1 MKLKMWLIPAAL
13 VGMMMWPFSV
23 KAEDDTIHFSLNID
37 NLKDENGY
45 LQADEEAGDGTGLK
59 YSVSMTGDSLSKS
72 SFTNNGDGIFVNNNA
87 GTLTFTLLDGQ
98 DSSKEN
104 WFELENIKIRGGETP
119 DFIAVSDG
127 YTWLSEYYLENYAWY
142 ERCYMYTDEGDHL
155 YFNLSE
161 EYMRMGYTVCFED
174 TADGKQYEATYKVKL
189 VLPENDYIVS
199 NLNSPSSGFISV
211 SGAGISN
218 NNVIFDGD
226 HTFTIKPKRNIYNSL
241 LDNELKFIPR
251 YAYGASGVDAAADGS
266 FTTNGEQVTEEGYH
280 FKVKNG
286 QGKEKE
292 YIVKVDMPFSLNYI
306 GFNTGERDKWIIA
319 QIYDDNVAQSIG
331 MERVFTLNANDTIN
345 VALNLPEG
353 QVLSEVELR
362 EKDGKGAIIQ
372 NVEINEEQDGFS
384 FVMPRSA
391 VKVTKLNF
399 ARDTSPRYRITPS
412 VAVKNSREEAEGCYV
427 LAQAKG
433 TEVAESIKKGTQITL
448 TAKTDGN
455 GSDSR
460 LHDYKFD
467 HWENVDVLKL
477 TEEQKKS
484 ETLTFAMPEGDLS
497 VTAVYVHDGT
507 KLTVGTT
514 HRNGGTI
521 QLLAGG
527 IGTGYNDI
535 ALTNEGEGGVL
546 EDYYH
551 SAIYQIVLKN
561 YTPEAY
567 ALKGWLD
574 KNGNLYDTTAK
585 LDGVTWKERVDTKG
599 NSYIYPEVDL
609 TLAKDKTF
617 IASFEPK
624 TACTLT
630 VESNDSTMG
639 SATASLGETAI
650 TAGTTLYDGQTITL
664 KAVPNSAKYLFK
676 EWKLTK
682 PESGVTVTFANPESA
697 ETTFVMPAVSGG
709 QMTIQAVFIE
719 NPNYQSEECTLSDV
733 ELLKSDGTLVKKAN
747 KETVDN
753 VTTFTV
759 QLSPKEMT
767 KDETAKLT
775 SNAYKLRL
783 TYSNKATAKKDG
795 GYGDNDGADKWS
807 DGIFNPISV
816 GSSGTFIIT
825 AQNTNFKQEYTI
837 AIAYDDRPLLTAGAV
852 NRISDTEATVDF
864 TSSSAGSY
872 YYAVVEKGAAEPKID
887 TDGVGVAVKA
897 NKAVTISLKSLTAG
911 AKDIYIKVKNDDKA
925 DDVKIS
931 EPLKITIPDYDPDKT
946 GYTISLSQSPGGT
959 ISVDK
964 KLAKEGELVT
974 VTVTPDAGKQIK
986 PDGLRYSQSGPPYEV
1001 VKIDTKTKQFKM
1013 PAYNISVSCTFVDA
1027 DTVTTDG
1034 PTIGAF
1040 IVNGVSGVINDTTG
1054 TITITLPYGTDL
1066 TALKPAL
1073 TLKGAVSVSPAS
1085 GATVNLSSP
1094 VTYTVTA
1101 EDGTTKTYTVTAYTE
1116 AQPVSDKLWEDMLN
1130 HIGGNTSNTGKNT
1143 WWQKAKDMKKNNNY
1157 PKYW

>member
-1 MKLKMWLIPAAL
+1 MTAMIFFSGALITVPINARAESDTD
-13 VGMMMWPFSV
+13 VIDISFEFS
-23 KAEDDTIHFSLNID
+23 DDV
-37 NLKDENGY
+37 KDEEGY
-45 LQADEEAGDGTGLK
+45 LSSDSSSDAELK
-59 YSVSMTGDSLSKS
+59 YKVTLEGSPLSKS
-72 SFTNNGDGIFVNNNA
+72 SFKKENGVFVNKNA
-87 GTLTFTLLDGQ
+87 GKVVFTFAEDQ
-98 DSSKEN
+98 DTCVTAGNDSVDMSEMYILSGAYN
-104 WFELENIKIRGGETP
+104 EFIKIG
-119 DFIAVSDG
+119 DG
-127 YTWLSEYYLENYAWY
+127 YTVDAEAFGDTECSENEFYYIDGDPAFHFNDDIWDLAPYLSI
-142 ERCYMYTDEGDHL
+142 CFKDGEG
-155 YFNLSE
+155 NS
-161 EYMRMGYTVCFED
+161 
-174 TADGKQYEATYKVKL
+174 YEARYSYEL
-189 VLPENDYIVS
+189 RGIGYIVPQLS
-199 NLNSPSSGFISV
+199 DPSKKFIV
-211 SGAGISN
+211 TNGKKNYTEKVEG
-218 NNVIFDGD
+218 NVYTIIGDNGTYWSYFDGNM
-226 HTFTIKPKRNIYNSL
+226 TFT
-241 LDNELKFIPR
+241 PR
-251 YAYGASGVDAAADGS
+251 YAYGASGVNANENGS
-266 FTTNGEQVTEEGYH
+266 FTTDGTQVTEGGYH
-280 FKVKNG
+280 FQVKNG
-286 QGKEKE
+286 EGKIKD
-292 YIVKVDMPFSLNYI
+292 YILKVEMPFALDYKGFADYI
-306 GFNTGERDKWIIA
+306 AN
-319 QIYDDNVAQSIG
+319 IYDNDVAQ
-331 MERVFTLNANDTIN
+331 RVNGETLYTLKAEDTIS
-345 VALNLPEG
+345 VAINLPEG
-353 QVLSEVELR
+353 EELSNVELHLSNANGSVVPAELNT
-362 EKDGKGAIIQ
+362 EK
-372 NVEINEEQDGFS
+372 DGFS
-384 FVMPRSA
+384 FKMPRG
-391 VKVTKLNF
+391 KVILTKLDF
-399 ARDTSPRYRITPS
+399 AVDASPRYRIETAVS
-412 VAVKNSREEAEGCYV
+412 VKNSQEDAKGCFV
-427 LAQAKG
+427 LAQANG
-433 TEVAESIKKGTQITL
+433 TAAAESIRKGTKITL
-448 TAKTDGN
+448 TAKTDGI

-460 LHDYKFD
+460 LYDYKFD
-467 HWENVDVLKL
+467 HWENVDVLNL
-477 TEEQKKS
+477 TEEEKKNG
-484 ETLTFAMPEGDLS
+484 EITFMMPESNLS

-507 KLTVGTT
+507 KLKVGSS

-521 QLLAGG
+521 QLAGEK
-527 IGTGYNDI
+527 IGYKDI
-535 ALTNEGEGGVL
+535 ILTNNEEGGVL

-551 SAIYQIVLKN
+551 PAIYQIVLKN

-574 KNGNLYDTTAK
+574 KNGNLYNTTAK
-585 LDGVTWKERVDTKG
+585 LNGVTWKERRDTKG

-609 TLAKDKTF
+609 RVATDMTF

-664 KAVPNSAKYLFK
+664 KAVPNSAKYIFK

-682 PESGVTVTFANPESA
+682 PESGVTVNFDDATSA
-697 ETTFVMPAVSGG
+697 KTTFEMPVVSGG
-709 QMTIQAVFIE
+709 QMTIQAVFEE
-719 NPNYQSEECTLSDV
+719 NPKYQSEECKLSKV
-733 ELLKSDGTLVKKAN
+733 ELLTSDNKLVKQADKD
-747 KETVDN
+747 EVGG

-759 QLSPKEMT
+759 QLTPAQMT
-767 KDETAKLT
+767 KDEALKLG
-775 SNAYKLRL
+775 SSDAYKLRL
-783 TYSNKATAKKDG
+783 TYSDKATAKIDG
-795 GYGDNDGADKWS
+795 GYGDTDGDDKWS
-807 DGIFNPISV
+807 EGISNPISV
-816 GSSGTFIIT
+816 GVTKTFRIT
-825 AQNTNFKQEYTI
+825 AQNPDYHQDYNVKI
-837 AIAYDDRPLLTAGAV
+837 LYDDRPLLTAGAV
-852 NRISDTEATVDF
+852 NRLSDTEATVNF

-931 EPLKITIPDYDPDKT
+931 KPLKITIPDYDPDKT

-964 KLAKEGELVT
+964 ELAKEGEIVT
-974 VTVTPDAGKQIK
+974 VTVTPDAGKKIK

-1001 VKIDTKTKQFKM
+1001 VKIDTTTKQFQM

-1034 PTIGAF
+1034 PAISAF

>member
-1 MKLKMWLIPAAL
+1 MTAMIFFSGALITVPINARAESDTD
-13 VGMMMWPFSV
+13 VIDISFEFSDDV
-23 KAEDDTIHFSLNID
+23 KDGE
-37 NLKDENGY
+37 GY
-45 LQADEEAGDGTGLK
+45 LSSDSSSTAELK
-59 YSVSMTGDSLSKS
+59 YKVTLEGSPLSKS
-72 SFTNNGDGIFVNNNA
+72 SFEEENGVFVNENA
-87 GTLTFTLLDGQ
+87 GKVVFTFAEDQ
-98 DSSKEN
+98 DTCVTAGNDSVDMSEMYILSGAYDE
-104 WFELENIKIRGGETP
+104 FIKIG
-119 DFIAVSDG
+119 DG
-127 YTWLSEYYLENYAWY
+127 YTVDAEAFGDTECSNNEFYYIDGEPAFHFNDDIWDLDPYLSI
-142 ERCYMYTDEGDHL
+142 CFKDGEG
-155 YFNLSE
+155 NS
-161 EYMRMGYTVCFED
+161 
-174 TADGKQYEATYKVKL
+174 YEAKYSYEL
-189 VLPENDYIVS
+189 RGIGYIVPQLS
-199 NLNSPSSGFISV
+199 DPSKKFIV
-211 SGAGISN
+211 TNGKKNYTEKVEG
-218 NNVIFDGD
+218 NVYTIIGDNGTYWSYFDGNM
-226 HTFTIKPKRNIYNSL
+226 TFT
-241 LDNELKFIPR
+241 PR
-251 YAYGASGVDAAADGS
+251 YAYGASGVNANENGS
-266 FTTNGEQVTEEGYH
+266 FTTDGTQVTEGGYH
-280 FKVKNG
+280 FQVKNG
-286 QGKEKE
+286 EGKIKD
-292 YIVKVDMPFSLNYI
+292 YILKVEMPFALDYKGFADYI
-306 GFNTGERDKWIIA
+306 AN
-319 QIYDDNVAQSIG
+319 IYDNDVAQSVNG
-331 MERVFTLNANDTIN
+331 ETLYTLKAEDTIS
-345 VALNLPEG
+345 VAINLPEG
-353 QVLSEVELR
+353 KELSNVELHLSNANGSVVPAELNT
-362 EKDGKGAIIQ
+362 EK
-372 NVEINEEQDGFS
+372 DGFS
-384 FVMPRSA
+384 FKMPRG
-391 VKVTKLNF
+391 KVILTKLDF
-399 ARDTSPRYRITPS
+399 AVDASPRYRIETAVS
-412 VAVKNSREEAEGCYV
+412 VKNSQEDAKGCFV
-427 LAQAKG
+427 LAQANG
-433 TEVAESIKKGTQITL
+433 TAAAESIRKGTKITL
-448 TAKTDGN
+448 TAKTDGI

-460 LHDYKFD
+460 LYDYKFD
-467 HWENVDVLKL
+467 HWENVDVLNL
-477 TEEQKKS
+477 TEEEKKNG
-484 ETLTFAMPEGDLS
+484 EITFMMPESNLS

-507 KLTVGTT
+507 KLKVGSS

-521 QLLAGG
+521 QLAGEK
-527 IGTGYNDI
+527 IGYKDI
-535 ALTNEGEGGVL
+535 ILTNNEEGGVL

-551 SAIYQIVLKN
+551 PAIYQIVLKN

-574 KNGNLYDTTAK
+574 KNGNLYDTTAE
-585 LDGVTWKERVDTKG
+585 LDGVTWEERVDTKG
-599 NSYIYPEVDL
+599 NSYIYPKVDL
-609 TLAKDKTF
+609 TVAKDMTF

-664 KAVPNSAKYLFK
+664 KAVPNSAKYIFK

-825 AQNTNFKQEYTI
+825 AQNTKFKQEYTI

-931 EPLKITIPDYDPDKT
+931 KPLKITIPDYDPDKT

-964 KLAKEGELVT
+964 ELAKEGEIVT
-974 VTVTPDAGKQIK
+974 VTVTPDAGKKIK

-1001 VKIDTKTKQFKM
+1001 VKIDTTTKQFQM

>member
-37 NLKDENGY
+37 DLMDENGY
-45 LQADEEAGDGTGLK
+45 LQADEEAGDGSGLK
-59 YSVSMTGDSLSKS
+59 YSVSMTGYSLSKS
-72 SFTNNGDGIFVNNNA
+72 SFEDNGNNKFVNDDA

-104 WFELENIKIRGGETP
+104 WFNLEDIKIRGGETP
-119 DFIAVSDG
+119 DFITVSDG
-127 YTWLSEYYLENYAWY
+127 YTWLSEDYLENYALSY
-142 ERCYMYTDEGDHL
+142 SRCYLWDDNTNDHF

-174 TADGKQYEATYKVKL
+174 TAGGKQYEATYKVKL

-280 FKVKNG
+280 FKVKNRKG
-286 QGKEKE
+286 VEKE
-292 YIVKVDMPFSLNYI
+292 YIIKVDMPFPLNYI
-306 GFNTGERDKWIIA
+306 GFNTGEQDEWTIA
-319 QIYDDNVAQSIG
+319 KIYDNGIAQSIG
-331 MERVFTLNANDTIN
+331 MQTVFTLNANDTIS

-353 QVLSEVELR
+353 KVLSEVELR
-362 EKDGKGAIIQ
+362 EKDGKGDVIQ
-372 NVEINEEQDGFS
+372 NVEINEAQDGFS

-399 ARDTSPRYRITPS
+399 VVDTSPRYKITPS
-412 VAVKNSREEAEGCYV
+412 VAVKDSKEEAEGCYV

-433 TEVAESIKKGTQITL
+433 TEVAKSIKKGTQITL

-551 SAIYQIVLKN
+551 PAIYQIALKN

-574 KNGNLYDTTAK
+574 KNRNLYDTTAK

-609 TLAKDKTF
+609 TVAKDKTF

-664 KAVPNSAKYLFK
+664 KAVPNSAKYIFK

-682 PESGVTVTFANPESA
+682 PESGVTVNFDDATSAKATFE
-697 ETTFVMPAVSGG
+697 MPAVSGG
-709 QMTIQAVFIE
+709 QMTIQAVFME
-719 NPNYQSEECTLSDV
+719 NPDYQSEECTLSKV
-733 ELLKSDGTLVKKAN
+733 ELLTSDGKLVKQADK
-747 KETVDN
+747 DN
-753 VTTFTV
+753 NTFTI

-767 KDETAKLT
+767 KDEAAKLT

-807 DGIFNPISV
+807 DGISNPISV

-837 AIAYDDRPLLTAGAV
+837 EIAYDDRPLLTAGAV

-931 EPLKITIPDYDPDKT
+931 KPLKITIPDYDPDKT

-964 KLAKEGELVT
+964 ELAKEGEIVT
-974 VTVTPDAGKQIK
+974 VTVTPDAGKKIK

-1001 VKIDTKTKQFKM
+1001 VKIDTTTKQFQM

-1034 PTIGAF
+1034 PTISAF
-1040 IVNGVSGVINDTTG
+1040 IVNGVSGSINDTTG
-1054 TITITLPYGTDL
+1054 TITVTLPYGTDL
-1066 TALKPAL
+1066 TALKPAI

-1085 GATVNLSSP
+1085 GEKVDLSSP
-1094 VTYTVTA
+1094 KTYTVTA

-1116 AQPVSDKLWEDMLN
+1116 AQPTSDKLWEDMLN
-1130 HIGGNTSNTGKNT
+1130 QIGGNTSNTGKNT
-1143 WWQKAKDMKKNNNY
+1143 WWQKAKDMKKNNT
-1157 PKYW
+1157 